1 MAFLTKKTRKTY
13 KSNRLPDG
21 SRSTS
26 LSLFNVANGEK
37 RRQYKA
43 GDKKMKAIAFNGSP
57 HADGVVA
64 KGISVMA
71 GELEKEGIETEIIT
85 VGNRNIRGCLDCRKC
100 KDTGN
105 CVIDDEV
112 NAWRAK
118 ALKAEGI
125 VLGSPVYYGSIAG
138 TFKCFLDR
146 FFFPHPDLRYKVGA
160 AVVSLRRSGGIAAF
174 QQINNY
180 FNLAQIL
187 ITPGVYWSV
196 IHGNTP
202 EELVRDEE
210 GLQIMEIQ
218 GRNMAW
224 LIKTLE
230 AGKREVPPPPPL
242 ISRKRTNFIRTE
254 GGVIQ
259 AKRH

>member
-1 MAFLTKKTRKTY
+1 
-13 KSNRLPDG
+13 
-21 SRSTS
+21 
-26 LSLFNVANGEK
+26 
-37 RRQYKA
+37 
-43 GDKKMKAIAFNGSP
+43 MKVIAFNGSP
-57 HADGVVA
+57 HANGVVA

-85 VGNRNIRGCLDCRKC
+85 VGNRIIRGCLDCRKC

-112 NAWRAK
+112 NPLRKK
-118 ALKAEGI
+118 ALGAAGI
-125 VLGSPVYYGSIAG
+125 ILGCPVYYGSIAG
-138 TFKCFLDR
+138 TFKSFLDR
-146 FFFPHPDLRYKVGA
+146 FFFPNPDLRYKVGA
-160 AVVSLRRSGGIAAF
+160 AVVSLRRSGGIATF

-187 ITPGVYWSV
+187 ITPGIYWNV

-202 EELVRDEE
+202 GELAEDEE

-230 AGKREVPPPPPL
+230 AGSREVPLPPPVVP
-242 ISRKRTNFIRTE
+242 RKRTNFIR
-254 GGVIQ
+254 
-259 AKRH
+259 